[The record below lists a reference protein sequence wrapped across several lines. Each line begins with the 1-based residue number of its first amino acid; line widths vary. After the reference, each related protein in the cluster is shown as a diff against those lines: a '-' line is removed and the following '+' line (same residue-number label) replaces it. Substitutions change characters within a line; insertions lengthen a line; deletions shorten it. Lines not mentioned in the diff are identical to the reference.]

1 MERSEPLGQSRKR
14 RPEHERQ
21 HGAGADAIAD
31 DAIADVFRAPP
42 T

>member
-1 MERSEPLGQSRKR
+1 MEPSEPSGQSKR